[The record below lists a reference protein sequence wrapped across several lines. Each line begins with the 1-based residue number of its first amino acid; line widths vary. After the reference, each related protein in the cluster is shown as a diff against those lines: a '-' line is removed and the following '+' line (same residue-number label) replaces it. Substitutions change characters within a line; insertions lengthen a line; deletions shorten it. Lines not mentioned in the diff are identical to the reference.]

1 MNESELREYI
11 INNIDESYFI
21 KAGAGAGKT
30 YLIVKRIINQLASGF
45 KPFEIV
51 VITFTEKASQEL
63 LQRIFEEVNSTYE
76 KEEDLKKKENLKYAK
91 DNIDAMQISTIHAFC
106 NKLISEQIF
115 SIKFPMGTKL
125 LIDNELDKKLCL
137 FFNNNYMN
145 YRDKI
150 ELAEDI
156 WNGDV
161 KEKTYEMFKDV
172 LYLSDDTILAYD
184 KSLLNDDISNLLE
197 NAYKEFYKGL
207 LDILNSYNLNNFI
220 DFDDK
225 DAKTVL
231 YKNVFDAYDNKNYE
245 DLYKITKK
253 EEAKFFK
260 SSKLKLINKDDLS
273 DANNR
278 ALELAL
284 KFNEVAYLIN
294 PRKVACIVDI
304 VNDLRND
311 FIKSDFKNSFLTN
324 DDLLNVACK
333 LVFEK
338 EAYDFF
344 SKKYK
349 CFYVDEFQDTDH
361 VQTKMILK
369 LCSKSF
375 EDDSLVPGKLTVVGD
390 YKQSIYRFRGA
401 DIEEYERVEEIFR
414 KQNNEKIRTIDLTF
428 NFRSSKKIIDYV
440 NNNFCD
446 YIKNYIPMEYS
457 LLEKRNEAILKNN
470 YNKEK
475 VIEGVYYLEGIIDNP
490 KDLIEYDI
498 RNISDYI
505 KSLVGKYYIFDKKDR
520 VYRFIKYSDFLLL
533 SENTTRMTIYVKA
546 LMERGIPI
554 SLAGKIN
561 VKENNELNRFIR
573 LFDYLTIKDDD
584 EVIKEAIR
592 QEFLFDL
599 VNKYDF
605 KEEDLLKLK
614 EENKY
619 DGYALLMYLLNHF
632 EYFLDKGNIKREEIV
647 SIESKIIQAVEY
659 VILNNEDN
667 SIVLKDALYEYL
679 DFEIKKELSLND
691 ENDAVRFM
699 NVHQSK
705 GLEGKIVMIVDR
717 RSTSDRVSPLRLKE
731 NDKYYYWPIVKT
743 AMASAIASYSNDENL
758 VNKAKKDSDEE
769 MIRLEYTAITRAEE
783 ALIVLGGMEDSFVS
797 SYRKDIDYCS
807 SENII
812 NFVVDEE
819 KERTYIPFKVNDDY
833 LLNDN
838 QLLNVY
844 EDISPS
850 DKEIHDEKKEF
861 KDLDRPKGTI
871 FGTIMHRCFEFVVND
886 ILANKDIDILNII
899 NRAVL
904 ESYEDVS
911 LYKNYL
917 IKIVNDFKDGEVVQ
931 LVKKADK
938 VYTELPFYIYENNEY
953 IHGFIDLLLVVKD
966 KFIIVDY
973 KSDALY
979 KDETNEEFKK
989 RLDRQYKGQLA
1000 LYKKAVS
1007 SLFKISDD
1015 RIETIIY
1022 SIEGK

>member
-63 LQRIFEEVNSTYE
+63 LQRIFEEVNSAYE

-115 SIKFPMGTKL
+115 SIKLPMGTKL
-125 LIDNELDKKLCL
+125 LIDNELDKKLRL
-137 FFNNNYMN
+137 FFNNNYLN

-161 KEKTYEMFKDV
+161 KEKTYEMFKDI

-260 SSKLKLINKDDLS
+260 SSKLKLINKDDLL

-294 PRKVACIVDI
+294 PRKVACIADI

-361 VQTKMILK
+361 VQAKMILK

-414 KQNNEKIRTIDLTF
+414 KQN
-428 NFRSSKKIIDYV
+428 
-440 NNNFCD
+440 
-446 YIKNYIPMEYS
+446 
-457 LLEKRNEAILKNN
+457 
-470 YNKEK
+470 
-475 VIEGVYYLEGIIDNP
+475 
-490 KDLIEYDI
+490 
-498 RNISDYI
+498 
-505 KSLVGKYYIFDKKDR
+505 
-520 VYRFIKYSDFLLL
+520 
-533 SENTTRMTIYVKA
+533 
-546 LMERGIPI
+546 
-554 SLAGKIN
+554 
-561 VKENNELNRFIR
+561 
-573 LFDYLTIKDDD
+573 
-584 EVIKEAIR
+584 
-592 QEFLFDL
+592 
-599 VNKYDF
+599 
-605 KEEDLLKLK
+605 
-614 EENKY
+614 
-619 DGYALLMYLLNHF
+619 
-632 EYFLDKGNIKREEIV
+632 
-647 SIESKIIQAVEY
+647 
-659 VILNNEDN
+659 
-667 SIVLKDALYEYL
+667 
-679 DFEIKKELSLND
+679 
-691 ENDAVRFM
+691 
-699 NVHQSK
+699 
-705 GLEGKIVMIVDR
+705 
-717 RSTSDRVSPLRLKE
+717 
-731 NDKYYYWPIVKT
+731 KT
-743 AMASAIASYSNDENL
+743 
-758 VNKAKKDSDEE
+758 
-769 MIRLEYTAITRAEE
+769 
-783 ALIVLGGMEDSFVS
+783 
-797 SYRKDIDYCS
+797 
-807 SENII
+807 
-812 NFVVDEE
+812 
-819 KERTYIPFKVNDDY
+819 
-833 LLNDN
+833 
-838 QLLNVY
+838 
-844 EDISPS
+844 
-850 DKEIHDEKKEF
+850 
-861 KDLDRPKGTI
+861 
-871 FGTIMHRCFEFVVND
+871 
-886 ILANKDIDILNII
+886 
-899 NRAVL
+899 
-904 ESYEDVS
+904 
-911 LYKNYL
+911 
-917 IKIVNDFKDGEVVQ
+917 
-931 LVKKADK
+931 
-938 VYTELPFYIYENNEY
+938 
-953 IHGFIDLLLVVKD
+953 
-966 KFIIVDY
+966 KFISRN
-973 KSDALY
+973 K
-979 KDETNEEFKK
+979 
-989 RLDRQYKGQLA
+989 
-1000 LYKKAVS
+1000 
-1007 SLFKISDD
+1007 
-1015 RIETIIY
+1015 
-1022 SIEGK
+1022 